1 MKAQPLPGL
10 VRLGA
15 LLLPGSAPRCIDGVL
30 PVRDLGRVADRLT
43 AHDGTLT
50 VSVRLAADPAGH
62 VVLSGTV
69 QGRLW
74 LPCQRCLEPCH
85 WDVALQLD
93 VVLIDSEAAEALLPP
108 EQEAVVVDDGLLRL
122 PQLIEDEVLL
132 GLPLVPR
139 HVDAADCIDLPG
151 AAAPA
156 PRATSDAA
164 AVSERPHP
172 FAALDALRRG
182 GSENASGSNDKKT
195 SH

>member
-1 MKAQPLPGL
+1 M

-15 LLLPGSAPRCIDGVL
+15 LLLPGSAPRLVDGAL

-43 AHDGTLT
+43 AHDGALMI
-50 VSVRLAADPAGH
+50 SVRLAADPAGH
-62 VVLSGTV
+62 IVLTGAV

-74 LPCQRCLEPCH
+74 LRCQRCLEPCS

-93 VVLIDSEAAEALLPP
+93 VALIDNEAAESRLPA
-108 EQEAVVVDDGLLRL
+108 EQEAMVVDDGLLRL

-139 HVDAADCIDLPG
+139 HVDPADCIRLPG
-151 AAAPA
+151 AGAPA
-156 PRATSDAA
+156 AA
-164 AVSERPHP
+164 EANERPHP

-182 GSENASGSNDKKT
+182 GSAGGSDTGCRGDDKET
-195 SH
+195 PH